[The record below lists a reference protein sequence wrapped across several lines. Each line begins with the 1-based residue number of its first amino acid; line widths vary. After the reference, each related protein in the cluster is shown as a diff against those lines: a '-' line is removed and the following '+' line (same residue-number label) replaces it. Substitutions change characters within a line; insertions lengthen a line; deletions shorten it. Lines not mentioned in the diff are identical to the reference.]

1 MPFKSFYL
9 DLCGKLR
16 VGPGYEGRHGS
27 PAAGVGDGGV
37 EVAAADVIAELGPVA
52 LEECDGAE
60 EGGGEDG
67 A

>member
-1 MPFKSFYL
+1 MPFKCFYL

-16 VGPGYEGRHGS
+16 VGPRYEGRHGS
-27 PAAGVGDGGV
+27 QAAGVGDGGV
-37 EVAAADVIAELGPVA
+37 EVATADVIAELGPVA
-52 LEECDGAE
+52 LKECYGTE